1 MLIYNQLRRLK
12 TLLVNIKRFYWSI
25 SPKGFVPNINF
36 DYVEKQKKVLL
47 SYSSCSFSY
56 DYPSVLYHSNSRE
69 ITQFIKIL
77 IELDFCVD
85 VIDCDYPFPNKVIGR
100 KTYDVVIGFGEP
112 YKLACLNSPNAIK
125 IFYLT
130 ENLPSY
136 VAEKSKERY
145 IYYKKRTK
153 NRRIGIRRDA
163 TLFKEEYLYL
173 SDFVIELRASPLNL
187 DNITEY
193 CISPTGLINS
203 NYVWMDKDFKK
214 AKRNFL
220 WFGSSG
226 AIHKGLDILVDI
238 FKRLPDLNL
247 YIYGLDKSESFVL
260 KAKSDNIHVC
270 GIINV
275 NSPLYL
281 TEIVERCAFVILPS
295 CSEAQSTS
303 VITNMLHGLIP
314 IVSRECQFP
323 KFPFGFQLDN
333 YTVEY
338 VAEVVNVVAELSV
351 EELRDR
357 SYKTYIYARE
367 HYVIKAYASKLKSIL
382 ENIILNGVGHNENNR
397 K

>member
-1 MLIYNQLRRLK
+1 MLIYDQLRRLK
-12 TLLVNIKRFYWSI
+12 KRLVNIKRFYNTI

-36 DYVEKQKKVLL
+36 DYVDKQKKVLL
-47 SYSSCSFSY
+47 SYSSCTFSY
-56 DYPSVLYHSNSRE
+56 DYPSVLYHSNSKE

-77 IELDFCVD
+77 IDLDFCVD
-85 VIDCDYPFPNKVIGR
+85 VIDCDHPFPNKIIGE
-100 KTYDVVIGFGEP
+100 KTYDVIIGFGEP
-112 YKLACLNSPNAIK
+112 YECACLNSPNAIK

-136 VAEKSKERY
+136 VAKKSEERY

-173 SDFVIELRASPLNL
+173 SDFVIELRDVPLNL
-187 DNITEY
+187 DNIIEY
-193 CISPTGLINS
+193 CISPTGLINDS
-203 NYVWMDKDFKK
+203 YIWIDKDFEK
-214 AKRNFL
+214 ARKNFL

-226 AIHKGLDILVDI
+226 AIHKGLDILIDV
-238 FKRLPDLNL
+238 FKKSPDVNL
-247 YIYGLDKSESFVL
+247 YIYGLDKSESFL
-260 KAKSDNIHVC
+260 LRSKSENIYAC
-270 GIINV
+270 GTINV
-275 NSPLYL
+275 NSSLYL
-281 TEIVERCAFVILPS
+281 TEIIERCAFVILPS
-295 CSEAQSTS
+295 CSEAQSTA

-323 KFPFGFQLDN
+323 DFPFGFQLED

-338 VAEVVNVVAELSV
+338 VDKIVNTVTKISV
-351 EELRDR
+351 EELSDR

-367 HYVIKAYASKLKSIL
+367 HYTINVYSSKLKSIL
-382 ENIILNGVGHNENNR
+382 ENIIFSDCGCNANNR